1 MESRTTEK
9 NTLIFRI
16 VGGIFLVFG
25 IIFLAVT
32 LKLWLRGSVPG
43 MMTADTSGSYCTL
56 EPVGSERLGDTY
68 EGAQAEEG
76 YTFYRLDFQVTNEG
90 DETRYTDNYYGIYFN
105 EDNGNYNDVL
115 DWWHTEEEESQPRYL
130 FEDYDYTYLPAGRT
144 GTYQM
149 VVQILDGVKSFTVDY
164 YPGDVS
170 GERISF
176 EMTIE

>member
-1 MESRTTEK
+1 MESRSTEK

-16 VGGIFLVFG
+16 VGGIFLVLG

-32 LKLWLRGSVPG
+32 LQLLINRTIPSR
-43 MMTADTSGSYCTL
+43 MTADTRVSYCTL
-56 EPVGSERLGDTY
+56 EPIGSECLGNTY

-90 DETRYTDNYYGIYFN
+90 DETRYGDDYYGIYFN
-105 EDNGNYNDVL
+105 EDSGNYNDVL
-115 DWWHTEEEESQPRYL
+115 DWWSTEEEESRPRYL
-130 FEDYDYTYLPAGRT
+130 FEDYDYTYLPVGRT
-144 GTYQM
+144 GVYHK

-170 GERISF
+170 NERISF

>member
-16 VGGIFLVFG
+16 VGSIFLVLG

-32 LKLWLRGSVPG
+32 LQLWIKRLVPG
-43 MMTADTSGSYCTL
+43 MMTADTGGSYCTL
-56 EPVGSERLGDTY
+56 EPIGSERLGDTC

-90 DETRYTDNYYGIYFN
+90 DETRYGDNYYGIYFN
-105 EDNGNYNDVL
+105 EDNDRYNDVL
-115 DWWHTEEEESQPRYL
+115 DWWHTEEEESRPRYL

-144 GTYQM
+144 GTYQK

-164 YPGDVS
+164 YPGDSS

>member
-56 EPVGSERLGDTY
+56 DPSAASAWEPPMKARRQRKDIPSTGWISR
-68 EGAQAEEG
+68 
-76 YTFYRLDFQVTNEG
+76 FTNEG
-90 DETRYTDNYYGIYFN
+90 DETRYMDNYYGIYFN

-149 VVQILDGVKSFTVDY
+149 VVQILDGVKSSRWIIIR
-164 YPGDVS
+164 G
-170 GERISF
+170 
-176 EMTIE
+176 M

>member
-9 NTLIFRI
+9 NTLMFRI

-32 LKLWLRGSVPG
+32 LTLWLRGSVPG

-56 EPVGSERLGDTY
+56 EPVGSERLGATY

-90 DETRYTDNYYGIYFN
+90 DETRYMDNYYGC
-105 EDNGNYNDVL
+105 L
-115 DWWHTEEEESQPRYL
+115 L
-130 FEDYDYTYLPAGRT
+130 YTSRC
-144 GTYQM
+144 
-149 VVQILDGVKSFTVDY
+149 V
-164 YPGDVS
+164 
-170 GERISF
+170 
-176 EMTIE
+176 

>member
-16 VGGIFLVFG
+16 VGSIFLVLG

-32 LKLWLRGSVPG
+32 LKLWLRGSILG
-43 MMTADTSGSYCTL
+43 MMTADTGGSYCTL
-56 EPVGSERLGDTY
+56 EPIGSERLGDTY
-68 EGAQAEEG
+68 EGAQAEDG
-76 YTFYRLDFQVTNEG
+76 YAFYRLDFQVTNEG
-90 DETRYTDNYYGIYFN
+90 DETRYMDNYYGIYFN
-105 EDNGNYNDVL
+105 EDHGRYNDVL
-115 DWWHTEEEESQPRYL
+115 DWWGTEEEESRPRFL
-130 FEDYDYTYLPAGRT
+130 FEDYDYTYLPAGRI

-149 VVQILDGVKSFTVDY
+149 VVQILDGAKSFTVDY

-176 EMTIE
+176 DMTIE